1 MNFSNIQQKLDLN
14 KIPNYEEFG
23 RLVRLVLENA
33 IRFNSDPHNAVHSA
47 ARNLSGLFHMKFKDV
62 EKEGTKLK
70 QKEGRSK
77 NKKKDSLS
85 SSSVL
90 LSGGSSHVISSS
102 SKKSRSKESR
112 KRVSAGIT
120 DNELSIL
127 PNSASNAHQM
137 RKKSRQDTN
146 LSSEGYVLKSEFD
159 ALKAQMQQMQQMM
172 ELFQKYLIKNG
183 VSISQFPSTKST
195 PLSVPIISKV

>member
-1 MNFSNIQQKLDLN
+1 M
-14 KIPNYEEFG
+14 
-23 RLVRLVLENA
+23 
-33 IRFNSDPHNAVHSA
+33 
-47 ARNLSGLFHMKFKDV
+47 
-62 EKEGTKLK
+62 
-70 QKEGRSK
+70 
-77 NKKKDSLS
+77 
-85 SSSVL
+85 

-120 DNELSIL
+120 DNELSMI
-127 PNSASNAHQM
+127 
-137 RKKSRQDTN
+137 KKSRQDTN

-172 ELFQKYLIKNG
+172 ELFQKHLIKNG